1 METKEKRKV
10 EFRSVLKWLIIIVIV
25 MAAIAFGWANRSKI
39 ALWVLKD
46 GQDKTA
52 ATTNEPR
59 ISVEYI
65 SKTIEKISTLQTA
78 KITYGCM
85 IDFEEGKIDI
95 LTKKSFSLFYEATA
109 YAGVDVS
116 GIKVREN
123 DGKFVVQLP
132 PAQIEEKPKID
143 PASFVFY
150 DKKSGLLNN
159 LKPEDVGKALEYAEK
174 DVYKQATTD
183 QLLDLAD
190 SNAVEV
196 LKNLLLVLLD
206 EDQFDI
212 VPGERGSVQKL
223 RPPVSSAEV
232 KEFDGSK
239 GYTYAELKQ
248 KFEDEGFTNV
258 KVYPIPDIKLGIFAK
273 EGEVESVTIGKDESF
288 KRSSIFNADEEIV
301 IKYHTK
307 LEK

>member
-1 METKEKRKV
+1 
-10 EFRSVLKWLIIIVIV
+10 
-25 MAAIAFGWANRSKI
+25 
-39 ALWVLKD
+39 
-46 GQDKTA
+46 
-52 ATTNEPR
+52 
-59 ISVEYI
+59 
-65 SKTIEKISTLQTA
+65 
-78 KITYGCM
+78 M

-116 GIKVREN
+116 GITVREN